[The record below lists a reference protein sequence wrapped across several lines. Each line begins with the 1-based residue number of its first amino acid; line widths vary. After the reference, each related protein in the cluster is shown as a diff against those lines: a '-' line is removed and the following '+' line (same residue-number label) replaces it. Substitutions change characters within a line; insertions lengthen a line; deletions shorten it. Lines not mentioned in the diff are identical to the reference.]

1 MALQAPNLFVTEP
14 IPSGHVRFKTSLGPI
29 EIELWPRETPL
40 ACRNFVQL
48 CLEGYYEGLIFHR
61 IVPGFIVQ
69 TGDPTGS
76 GSGGESIYDE
86 GTFNDE
92 INARLKFTRRGL
104 VAMANLGSPNTN
116 TSQFFVTLDRTEE
129 LQDKHTIFGSVIG
142 DTIYN
147 VMKLGEVEIDKNE
160 RPIHPPIIKSV
171 EVIDNPFPDIVP
183 RITSAQRKEQAKAR
197 KEAKKEKQK
206 EKMLAKHKALAKN
219 KGLLSFAEEEKL
231 TETSDGSKN
240 RKLKSAHDLEAS
252 SQLSQAVLDQ
262 RPSLNQLN
270 LPENFKSTLPATIPE
285 NPLKV
290 HEALRAVVGRERSGP
305 SESGKTNTKESP
317 VDDSSNKKGKGK
329 HEKKSKESNTELSA
343 ADQVKADIIKM
354 QAELKKMSKRHDSDS
369 DSEEDK
375 TKGKTEK
382 TQKRKV
388 THDGHSLLEEE
399 RKKYK
404 ARAGDKKTA
413 GRGAASEA
421 ESILDSFRRKLR
433 EAKPLTKPAEE
444 AERVDGYAGEVDPTQ
459 DGVLGDVDGDDDGW
473 MAHTLQFRKD
483 ATADLHKVDEYAVI
497 DPLRE
502 RKLTLDELEAR
513 KNEKRFDNRPQPRNS
528 DRRKKK

>member
-1 MALQAPNLFVTEP
+1 MALQAPRLFVTEP
-14 IPSGHVRFKTSLGPI
+14 IASGHVRFKTSLGPI
-29 EIELWPRETPL
+29 EIELWPKETPL

-61 IVPGFIVQ
+61 VVPGFIVQ

-86 GTFNDE
+86 GTFKDE
-92 INARLKFTRRGL
+92 VNARLKFTRRGL

-116 TSQFFVTLDRTEE
+116 TSQFFITLDRTEE
-129 LQDKHTIFGSVIG
+129 LQDKHTIFGSIIG

-160 RPIHPPIIKSV
+160 RPVYPPIIKSV

-183 RITSAQRKEQAKAR
+183 RITSVQRKEQAKAR

-231 TETSDGSKN
+231 TETSEGDKP
-240 RKLKSAHDLEAS
+240 RKLKSAHDLDAS
-252 SQLSQAVLDQ
+252 SQLSQAVIDE

-270 LPENFKSTLPATIPE
+270 FPEISKSTPSTISG

-290 HEALRAVVGRERSGP
+290 HEALRAVVGRERPGP
-305 SESGKTNTKESP
+305 SQSNKLKAKESTA
-317 VDDSSNKKGKGK
+317 DESSRKKGKGK
-329 HEKKSKESNTELSA
+329 QENDPKEANAKLSK

-354 QAELKKMSKRHDSDS
+354 QAELRKMSKRHDSDS
-369 DSEEDK
+369 DSEEEK
-375 TKGKTEK
+375 TKEAPEK
-382 TQKRKV
+382 SQKRKAA
-388 THDGHSLLEEE
+388 HDGHSLLEEE
-399 RKKYK
+399 RKRYK
-404 ARAGDKKTA
+404 ARATDKKTA
-413 GRGAASEA
+413 GRGAGGEA
-421 ESILDSFRRKLR
+421 ESILESFRRKLR
-433 EAKPLTKPAEE
+433 EAKPLTKPVEE
-444 AERVDGYAGEVDPTQ
+444 AERIDGYAGEVDPTQ

-483 ATADLHKVDEYAVI
+483 ATADLHKIDEYAVI
-497 DPLRE
+497 DPLLE
-502 RKLTLDELEAR
+502 RKLTLDQLEAR
-513 KNEKRFDNRPQPRNS
+513 KNEKRFANRPQPRNS
-528 DRRKKK
+528 DRRKNK